1 MVVVVPVAVNADS
14 SGDRVEYCD
23 VVGGE
28 GELGGGGVLGDAFG
42 PPSTGDGHDPGVLGQ
57 QPGQRH
63 LSGGGVVRL
72 GEYSDLLQ
80 QNLIGVAVKPSS
92 SSGAQALPRNG

>member
-1 MVVVVPVAVNADS
+1 
-14 SGDRVEYCD
+14 
-23 VVGGE
+23 
-28 GELGGGGVLGDAFG
+28 
-42 PPSTGDGHDPGVLGQ
+42 VLGQ

-72 GEYSDLLQ
+72 GEHSDLLQ